1 MSPNHQHAHIQKPTK
16 KLLIILCLTFLYM
29 LAEAVGGFVTNSLS
43 LLADAGHMLADVTAV
58 CISLAAFYISS
69 KPPTTKSTF
78 GFYRAEVLA
87 ALFNGLVLLL
97 AAFFIIKEAISRI
110 FVTSEIES
118 QGMLLIAFGGLLVN
132 IFSLFLLH
140 KDKNHNINMEGAFLH
155 VLSDALGSIAVII
168 SGLLI
173 YFFNIT
179 WFDQVASIAICLLI
193 GFSAVNLINKTLKVL
208 MEQAPAHIN
217 PQEVKDS
224 LMSIEG
230 VIDIHD
236 LHIWSITIGKEALS
250 AHVVVHKQAN
260 NEQMLGKIQ
269 DKISENFGITHLTIQ
284 IETGV

>member
-69 KPPTTKSTF
+69 KPATNKSTF

-155 VLSDALGSIAVII
+155 VLSDALGSVAVII

-173 YFFNIT
+173 YFLNIT

-230 VIDIHD
+230 VIGIHD

-284 IETGV
+284 IEISV